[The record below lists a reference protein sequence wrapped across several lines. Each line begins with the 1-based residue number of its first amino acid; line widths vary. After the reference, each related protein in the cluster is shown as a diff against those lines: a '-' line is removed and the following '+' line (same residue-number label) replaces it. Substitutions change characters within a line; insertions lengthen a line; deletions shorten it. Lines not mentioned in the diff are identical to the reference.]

1 MNTHLIGS
9 VIAMAVLL
17 PFIAPSALAQAQAI
31 APQAAEPRIERFDLD
46 APRRLAP
53 GEALIFRISGTSS
66 GDASVRI
73 DGVRGKVAL
82 KEVMHGVYEGA
93 YTIKNGDRL
102 TIDSIVIGNLAL
114 GSQERST
121 VLGQPLIQVPLV
133 ASTQFVPVRHTFR

>member
-1 MNTHLIGS
+1 MLLLI
-9 VIAMAVLL
+9 ATALFL
-17 PFIAPSALAQAQAI
+17 PPILFPTASARAQAPAT
-31 APQAAEPRIERFDLD
+31 QAAEPRIERFDLD
-46 APRRLAP
+46 PPRSLVP
-53 GEALIFRISGTSS
+53 GEALIFRISGTSN

-82 KEVMHGVYEGA
+82 KEVMYGVYEGA

-121 VLGQPLIQVPLV
+121 VLGQPLIQVPHV
-133 ASTQFVPVRHTFR
+133 ASTQFVPVRHTLR